1 MNLKEI
7 LKEIGIKQEAKLMED
22 NCYVVQ
28 LKNSNDYGKI
38 YSILENSD
46 LIEIDDD
53 SSVLTYESSSI
64 QYNGDGFVITL
75 ISNFDAD
82 TYKLTIKEV

>member
-22 NCYVVQ
+22 DCYVVQ
-28 LKNSNDYGKI
+28 LNNSNDYGRI

-46 LIEIDDD
+46 IIEIDDD

-64 QYNGDGFVITL
+64 QYNGDGFIITL
-75 ISNFDAD
+75 ISDFDAD

>member
-7 LKEIGIKQEAKLMED
+7 LQEIGIKQKAEQTED
-22 NCYVVQ
+22 GLVIS
-28 LKNSNDYGKI
+28 LKNSNEYGRI

-64 QYNGDGFVITL
+64 QYDGDGFIITL
-75 ISNFDAD
+75 ISDFDAD

>member
-1 MNLKEI
+1 MNLEEI
-7 LKEIGIKQEAKLMED
+7 LQEIGIKQKAEQTED
-22 NCYVVQ
+22 GLVIL
-28 LKNSNDYGKI
+28 LKNSNDYGRI

-64 QYNGDGFVITL
+64 QYNGDGFIITL
-75 ISNFDAD
+75 ISDFDAD